1 MKLSDFKS
9 FLSKST
15 HLTFVLPNGSYI
27 PPHFH
32 LTEVGVVTKKF
43 IDCGG
48 MFREES
54 KINCQLWI
62 ADDLD
67 HRLSCQKA
75 MEIFASAESELSLP
89 DLDVEVEYQ
98 SDTIGRYGLSYLD
111 GRFLLISLNTDCL
124 AKEKCG
130 ISETVTDAGSQTSFC
145 SPESGC
151 C

>member
-43 IDCGG
+43 VDCGG
-48 MFREES
+48 IFREES

-67 HRLSCQKA
+67 LTKGIHCNS
-75 MEIFASAESELSLP
+75 
-89 DLDVEVEYQ
+89 
-98 SDTIGRYGLSYLD
+98 
-111 GRFLLISLNTDCL
+111 ISVI
-124 AKEKCG
+124 
-130 ISETVTDAGSQTSFC
+130 ISEPRLLVVVIVVNAITVVCVS
-145 SPESGC
+145 
-151 C
+151 